1 MLKLT
6 AEFVIITRTR
16 MELVMIQT
24 SMEMVLP
31 SVTHTAILAAYIGAT
46 KVGAVITTQTNSTPW
61 ICVVHAVVVNR
72 KTMTMTITMMVA
84 MMVAMMAVM
93 MAAMMELLQN
103 QSLSYCKLHQMQ
115 KQLPLL

>member
-6 AEFVIITRTR
+6 AEFVITR

-24 SMEMVLP
+24 SMEMALQ
-31 SVTHTAILAAYIGAT
+31 SATHTVILAACIGAT

-61 ICVVHAVVVNR
+61 ICVVLAVVVNR
-72 KTMTMTITMMVA
+72 KTMTMTVTMMVA
-84 MMVAMMAVM
+84 MMAAMMAVM
-93 MAAMMELLQN
+93 MAVMMELLQN
-103 QSLSYCKLHQMQ
+103 QSLSYCKSHQMQ

>member
-61 ICVVHAVVVNR
+61 ICVVLAVVVNR
-72 KTMTMTITMMVA
+72 KTMTMTVTMMVA

>member
-1 MLKLT
+1 
-6 AEFVIITRTR
+6 
-16 MELVMIQT
+16 
-24 SMEMVLP
+24 MVLP

-84 MMVAMMAVM
+84 MMAVM

-103 QSLSYCKLHQMQ
+103 QSLSYCKSHQMQ